1 MYESQEGC
9 AVIKQAILIRR
20 PGEETAIND
29 KSNGKDGVLLTKL
42 ESYVIQEDFLDEG
55 DLV

>member
-1 MYESQEGC
+1 M
-9 AVIKQAILIRR
+9 KQAIMIKR
-20 PGEETAIND
+20 PGEEAAIND
-29 KSNGKDGVLLTKL
+29 KSNGKDGLLLTKL

>member
-1 MYESQEGC
+1 MYEPLEGC
-9 AVIKQAILIRR
+9 AVIKQAIMIRR
-20 PGEETAIND
+20 PGEEAAIND
-29 KSNGKDGVLLTKL
+29 KSNGKDGILLTKL